1 MSSDK
6 NAIQEWEG
14 LRRTTRQIENDL
26 DSKLFSLSKLKTD
39 RSSSLNTHHHNN
51 RRDHRN
57 YSNENEDLQPLISSK
72 NNFDYLTHEIDSLI
86 DSLQTTNN
94 QMNEC
99 AQRLPN
105 NNSILYTLQRHTE
118 ILNDYRK
125 EFTKVKA
132 TIQNQLNR
140 DTLFESDRMKLL
152 EKAEIMIEDQ
162 INIAVRTRE
171 HLLTQ
176 RSAMK
181 AIRTELTTLANKFP
195 LIKNVLHRIG
205 VAKRRDTIILAFV
218 IGICLTLLLFWFL

>member
-1 MSSDK
+1 MRYK
-6 NAIQEWEG
+6 NGKKG

-152 EKAEIMIEDQ
+152 EKNFPTTNHQPRDFLQKESEHIEQAEIMIEDQ

-181 AIRTELTTLANKFP
+181 AIRTELTTLASKF
-195 LIKNVLHRIG
+195 RIETG
-205 VAKRRDTIILAFV
+205 FTLETI
-218 IGICLTLLLFWFL
+218 FLRLS